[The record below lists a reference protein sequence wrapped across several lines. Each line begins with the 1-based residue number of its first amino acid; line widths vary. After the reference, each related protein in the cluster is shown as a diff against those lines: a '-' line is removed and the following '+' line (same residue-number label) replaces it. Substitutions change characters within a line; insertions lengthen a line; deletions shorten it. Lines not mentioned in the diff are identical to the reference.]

1 MNEKGKLS
9 QFFPG
14 IRAKELILDEIT
26 SNKALSSTFT
36 KWTEKQQQDFLD
48 ICSGNKG
55 VKMLY
60 DSYFKE
66 ILNPEYTPERLSD
79 FLSVL
84 LNQKVT
90 IKSVLPNDSTRLGD
104 EMSLIITDIVVEL
117 EDKTIANIEVQKI
130 GYAFTG
136 QRASCYSADLL
147 LRQYKRIRDEKKKD
161 FSYKDIA
168 PVYTI
173 ILMEDSTIQFQEF
186 KNTYV
191 HTFTSTSDSGLKL
204 TMLQNIIFVSIDI
217 FKAKLHNRGIKTK
230 LDAWLTF
237 LGCDEPEYIIKLIN
251 KFPSFKPMY
260 EDLYNMCLNTERV
273 MNMFS
278 KELAEFDKNTVKY
291 MIDELQE
298 QIDTANEIIAEKDSV
313 IAERDSVIA
322 EKNSAIV
329 QKDSTID
336 TLKARLRE
344 YESQSR
350 SLHDNMFN

>member
-1 MNEKGKLS
+1 MNEKTKLS
-9 QFFPG
+9 QFFPS

-26 SNKALSSTFT
+26 SNKSLSSTFN
-36 KWTEKQQQDFLD
+36 KWNDKQQQEFLN

-66 ILNPEYTPERLSD
+66 ILSPEYAPERLSD

-90 IKSVLPNDSTRLGD
+90 VKAVLPNDNTRLGD
-104 EMSLIITDIVVEL
+104 EMSLVITDIVVEM

-136 QRASCYSADLL
+136 QRAACYSADLL
-147 LRQYKRIRDEKKKD
+147 LRQYKRIRDERKKD
-161 FSYKDIA
+161 FSYREIA
-168 PVYTI
+168 PVFTI
-173 ILMEDSTIQFQEF
+173 VLMEDSTIQFQEF

-191 HTFTSTSDSGLKL
+191 HSFTYTSDSGLKL
-204 TMLQNIIFVSIDI
+204 TMPQSIIFVSIDI
-217 FKAKLHNRGIKTK
+217 FLEKLHNKGIKTK

-251 KFPSFKPMY
+251 KYPFFKPMY
-260 EDLYNMCLNTERV
+260 EDLYDMCLNTERV
-273 MNMFS
+273 MNMYS
-278 KELAEFDKNTVKY
+278 KELAECDRNTVKY

-298 QIDTANEIIAEKDSV
+298 QIDTANEIIAEKDSALAEKEST
-313 IAERDSVIA
+313 IARLDSVI
-322 EKNSAIV
+322 K
-329 QKDSTID
+329 
-336 TLKARLRE
+336 TLEARIKQ
-344 YESQSR
+344 YESQDHYAR
-350 SLHDNMFN
+350 YDQ